1 MLNEEK
7 KIASQTFRLSHT
19 LDEQLRCVA
28 QARGVDVGDL
38 IRSILKKSMSI
49 EKTKFD
55 YMVPVFGDKKDNV

>member
-28 QARGVDVGDL
+28 QARRVDVSAL
-38 IRSILKKSMSI
+38 IVRILEKSMAI
-49 EKTKFD
+49 EQTKFD